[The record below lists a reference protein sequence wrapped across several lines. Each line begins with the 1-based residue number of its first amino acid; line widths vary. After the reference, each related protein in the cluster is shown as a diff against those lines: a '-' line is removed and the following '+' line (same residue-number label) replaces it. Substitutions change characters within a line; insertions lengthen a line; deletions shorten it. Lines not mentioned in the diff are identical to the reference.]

1 MKNLFVLSVLICII
15 CICSCKDNIP
25 TDPIANLSKP
35 SSEIIHDKIQI
46 CCELL
51 DPMTGVCGLNGCA
64 EYTHQLINGPT
75 NPNGLYTILLSFQM
89 YSELCSR
96 CMMMHP
102 DWIIRGY
109 NEETVNVSEEGIV
122 LVTKLY
128 EITNR
133 FDIVLKVTYLVTTN
147 GAGIAEVMIVPMQPL

>member
-1 MKNLFVLSVLICII
+1 MKNLFVLSILIGVTCLY
-15 CICSCKDNIP
+15 SCGDNIP
-25 TDPIANLSKP
+25 TEPIAMVSKP
-35 SSEIIHDKIQI
+35 SLEIIHDKIQI
-46 CCELL
+46 CCEVL
-51 DPMTGVCGLNGCA
+51 DPRSGVCGLNGCA
-64 EYTHQLINGPT
+64 EYTHQIINGPV
-75 NPNGLYTILLSFQM
+75 NLNGLCTVLLNLQM

-96 CMMMHP
+96 CMMVHP

-109 NEETVNVSEEGIV
+109 SEETVNVSEDGIA

-147 GAGIAEVMIVPMQPL
+147 GAGIAEAQIIPMQP